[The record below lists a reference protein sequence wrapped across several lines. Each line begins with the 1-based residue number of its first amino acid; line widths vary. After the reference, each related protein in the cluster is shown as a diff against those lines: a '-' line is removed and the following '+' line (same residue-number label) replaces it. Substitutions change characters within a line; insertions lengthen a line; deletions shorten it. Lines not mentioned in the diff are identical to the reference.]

1 MEVSNQ
7 VQRDEP
13 VVYTTCRRVQVWF
26 LQRSRRNWKR
36 KYQELKGEAK
46 RLLNRVSDV
55 TKSRE
60 KWREQAERNRQ
71 QLDAL
76 AAENARLKAMLEA
89 VPEAA
94 EKKGALSR

>member
-1 MEVSNQ
+1 MEVSSQ
-7 VQRDEP
+7 VQRDEQ
-13 VVYTTCRRVQVWF
+13 VVYKTCRRVQVWF
-26 LQRSRRNWKR
+26 LQRSRRNWKQ

-46 RLLNRVSDV
+46 RLENRVSDV

-76 AAENARLKAMLEA
+76 EAENAQLKALLEA
-89 VPEAA
+89 ATEAA
-94 EKKGALSR
+94 KKRGALSR